1 MKKMIQFALVFT
13 ALVFMSF
20 SIKELVIWK
29 TDVIDAGK
37 IAQGV
42 PKTFEFVLTNE
53 SDKDLLITNV
63 KASCGCTASDYT
75 REVIKPHNS
84 GVVKAVFNASAK
96 GVFNKTV
103 TVYTSLETTPKVLT
117 LKGEVN

>member
-1 MKKMIQFALVFT
+1 MKKMVQITMVVIAAVL
-13 ALVFMSF
+13 MSF
-20 SIKELVIWK
+20 SVKELVVWK

-37 IAQGV
+37 ISQGV

-53 SDKDLLITNV
+53 SDKDLVITNV
-63 KASCGCTASDYT
+63 KASCGCTASEYT
-75 REVIKPHNS
+75 KEVIKPHKN
-84 GVVKAVFNASAK
+84 GVVKAVFNASVK

-103 TVYTSLETTPKVLT
+103 TVYTSLEDSPKVLT